1 MKEQNGVSRRAP
13 PFGQTLQVTMGLTK
27 ETVGLLG
34 RCQLRRRQRSG
45 RMSQPVILASTQP
58 MNGFGKPAGCVSRRK
73 NRRVIAS
80 LIVNHRNVS
89 FADDLAWFKSIEM

>member
-1 MKEQNGVSRRAP
+1 
-13 PFGQTLQVTMGLTK
+13 
-27 ETVGLLG
+27 
-34 RCQLRRRQRSG
+34 
-45 RMSQPVILASTQP
+45 